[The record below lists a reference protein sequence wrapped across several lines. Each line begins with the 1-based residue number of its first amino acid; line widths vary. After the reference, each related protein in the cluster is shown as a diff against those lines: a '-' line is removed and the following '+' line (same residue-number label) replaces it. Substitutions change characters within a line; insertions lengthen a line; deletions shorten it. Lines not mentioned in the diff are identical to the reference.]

1 MKVVI
6 SKVLTGISSALAI
19 GIIIVAGMKYNA
31 GMVSAFELFWIVTT
45 AIMIILC
52 SILAYLCTF
61 LADDNEDLQEFC
73 ENLIKS
79 FEFDS
84 IISDEEEAEAVVIP
98 KEEFKFTISEDDD
111 NDIF

>member
-19 GIIIVAGMKYNA
+19 GIIIIAGMKYNA
-31 GMVSAFELFWIVTT
+31 GTVSAFELFWIITT
-45 AIMIILC
+45 AVLIVLC

-61 LADDNEDLQEFC
+61 LIDDNEDLQEFC

-79 FEFDS
+79 FEFNS
-84 IISDEEEAEAVVIP
+84 IIADEEEAETVRIP
-98 KEEFKFTISEDDD
+98 KEEFKFTISEDDN

>member
-6 SKVLTGISSALAI
+6 SKVLTGISSALAV
-19 GIIIVAGMKYNA
+19 GIIIVAGMKYNV
-31 GMVSAFELFWIVTT
+31 GTVSAFELFWIITT

-52 SILAYLCTF
+52 SALAYLCTF
-61 LADDNEDLQEFC
+61 LEDDNEDLQEFC

-79 FEFDS
+79 LEFDS
-84 IISDEEEAEAVVIP
+84 IIADDEAETVIIP
-98 KEEFKFTISEDDD
+98 KEEFKFTISEDDN